1 MKSAPTIG
9 FEYRPSRALAAML
22 SLVLLAALLA
32 IALSGLPSWL
42 RLALAVAAL
51 VHAIRAGAG
60 LRRAPLRS
68 LRLRGDGVVE
78 LGLANG
84 QDAAGTLLGARV
96 LGPLIVLRLAWGA
109 RSRAALL
116 LLPDNLDADT
126 RRRLRVRLGA
136 GQGIA

>member
-9 FEYRPSRALAAML
+9 FEYRPSRVLAAA
-22 SLVLLAALLA
+22 LLAVGALALLA
-32 IALSGLPSWL
+32 IAISGLPGWA
-42 RLALAVAAL
+42 RLLLVAIAMAYTARAVT
-51 VHAIRAGAG
+51 R
-60 LRRAPLRS
+60 LRRPVLRA
-68 LRLRGDGVVE
+68 LRLRGDDVVE

-84 QDAAGTLLGARV
+84 QDAAGTLRGARV

-109 RSRAALL
+109 GSRTALV

-126 RRRLRVRLGA
+126 HRRLRVRLGA